1 MKKDLSDLSIEVEGI
16 SLAITGL
23 INQLDNNKTNSLTG
37 DSLGKA
43 LFGISCH
50 LDRISDDLGD
60 II

>member
-43 LFGISCH
+43 LFGIS
-50 LDRISDDLGD
+50 RR
-60 II
+60 

>member
-23 INQLDNNKTNSLTG
+23 INQLDNKTNSLTG

-50 LDRISDDLGD
+50 LDRISDDLSD
-60 II
+60 MI

>member
-23 INQLDNNKTNSLTG
+23 INQLDNKTNSLTG

-50 LDRISDDLGD
+50 LDRISDDLSLCF
-60 II
+60 

>member
-23 INQLDNNKTNSLTG
+23 INQLDNNSLTG

-50 LDRISDDLGD
+50 LDRISDDLSD
-60 II
+60 MI